1 MRQPAHRSARHAVRW
16 RARVLLCLTGAAV
29 GMMFFWAGAALAY
42 WVTTDSSHPAAA
54 AAATL
59 PAPTAGA
66 QNGTATP
73 SAIPIKWTAPS
84 GYTPTGYTILRCAGS
99 SCTPATAIASGG
111 CSGTIA
117 TTSCTD
123 TDAGLSAGTAYSY
136 AVQARLSNWVSPAGT
151 TFQAATTAAT
161 RLVFTAQPAPG
172 ASIQAAGT
180 GSFNVSVAVEDAGGN
195 PAAHDNSTSVTLAIN
210 ANPGGGVLACT
221 NVGGLTLQVSSG
233 VAAFTGCSITKTG
246 TGYTLTASSS
256 PSLAAPGNA
265 SSFSITPGTF
275 TQYGVGAA
283 AIATAGTQVTGVTL
297 TAQDADG
304 NTVTTYSASNQAITW
319 SGPTASP
326 NGTAPTL
333 PGGTVSFSAGVST
346 TALSVTFTHAG
357 SQTLKA
363 TDGSSRTGS
372 ATTSVSAGAFTQYG
386 VGAAA
391 IATAGTQVTGVTLTA
406 QDADGNTVTTY
417 SASNQAITWSGP
429 TASPNGTAPTLPG
442 GTVSFSAGVSTT
454 ALSVTFTHAGSQTLK
469 ATDGSSRAGSASTAV
484 SAAGPASLA
493 LANCAVNGSSATCG
507 SAFSLGNGGK
517 VTADVQAF
525 DQLGNAA
532 TITST
537 VTMSVTSGDTA
548 TYSVTAGATLTIDG
562 TATPSNQSTTTFT
575 VTKNGNASNS
585 TTITIHVTSGP
596 PLPDLKFTVQK

>member
-42 WVTTDSSHPAAA
+42 WVTTDSSHPAVA

-161 RLVFTAQPAPG
+161 RLVFTAQPASG

-363 TDGSSRTGS
+363 TDGSSR
-372 ATTSVSAGAFTQYG
+372 
-386 VGAAA
+386 
-391 IATAGTQVTGVTLTA
+391 
-406 QDADGNTVTTY
+406 
-417 SASNQAITWSGP
+417 
-429 TASPNGTAPTLPG
+429 
-442 GTVSFSAGVSTT
+442 
-454 ALSVTFTHAGSQTLK
+454 
-469 ATDGSSRAGSASTAV
+469 AGSASTAV

-493 LANCAVNGSSATCG
+493 LASCAVNGSSATCG

-585 TTITIHVTSGP
+585 TTITIHVTSAP